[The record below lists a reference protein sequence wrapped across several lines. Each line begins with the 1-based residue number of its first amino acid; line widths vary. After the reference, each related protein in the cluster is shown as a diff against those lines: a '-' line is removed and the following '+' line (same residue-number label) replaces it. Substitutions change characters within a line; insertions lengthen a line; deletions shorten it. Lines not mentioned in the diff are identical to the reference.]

1 MKPILVSTPGHAFS
15 TEHSRVFVLVP
26 PPQVAEHSENGDQS
40 DHFGT
45 NRSPLENVVNA
56 VVVAAVVS
64 ASGSFVGS
72 TVSSDVGST
81 VDSVVTRSVTG
92 IEFVTILVDV
102 EMVVVVMV
110 EVSASEIKY
119 LT

>member
-1 MKPILVSTPGHAFS
+1 MKPILVPTPGHAFS

-45 NRSPLENVVNA
+45 NRSPLENVVKT
-56 VVVAAVVS
+56 VVVS
-64 ASGSFVGS
+64 ASRSVVGS

-81 VDSVVTRSVTG
+81 VDSVVV
-92 IEFVTILVDV
+92 
-102 EMVVVVMV
+102 
-110 EVSASEIKY
+110 
-119 LT
+119 